1 MEFRLLKKEANTSA
15 RLGKITVSHGEINT
29 PIFAPVGTAGIVKTL
44 SKEDLVSLGAEM
56 ILCNTYHLFLRPGH
70 ELIKRIGGLHK
81 FISWDKPILTDSGGF
96 QVFSLGELRK
106 ITEEGV
112 IFQSHLD
119 GGQKHFITPE
129 TAIEIQEALG
139 ADIIM
144 TFDECIPYPSTYDYT
159 KTSMEMTTRWARRCK
174 EYHETVKRRS
184 GEREM
189 KKYEDSGSSP
199 LHPFTPSP
207 LQALFGI
214 VQGGFFQ
221 DLRKISAND
230 IVNIGFDGYAIG
242 GLSVGETK
250 PQMYET
256 IDTVMP
262 YLPEDKPRYLMGVG
276 TPEDLIEGVMRGAD
290 MFDCVMP
297 TRHARNG
304 SLFTSEGIIN
314 IKNAPYTE
322 DPEPLDKNCG
332 CYTCRNYSR
341 AYLRHLFMAKEM
353 SVLRFNTIHNLY
365 YYLNLIKDI
374 REAIKEDR
382 LLEFR
387 KEFYKNRRETDGTVF
402 SN

>member
-1 MEFRLLKKEANTSA
+1 MEFSLLKREANTKA

-44 SKEDLVSLGAEM
+44 SKEDLASVGAEM

-70 ELIKRIGGLHK
+70 ELIKRMGGLHR

-129 TAIEIQEALG
+129 TAIEIQEELG

-144 TFDECIPYPSTYDYT
+144 AFDECIPYPSTYDYT

-174 EYHETVKRRS
+174 EAH
-184 GEREM
+184 
-189 KKYEDSGSSP
+189 KKEGQS
-199 LHPFTPSP
+199 
-207 LQALFGI
+207 LFGI

-230 IVNIGFDGYAIG
+230 IVDIGFDGYAIG

-262 YLPEDKPRYLMGVG
+262 YLPEDKPRYIMGVG

-290 MFDCVMP
+290 IFDCVMP

-365 YYLNLIKDI
+365 YYLNLIKNI
-374 REAIKEDR
+374 REAVKEDR
-382 LLEFR
+382 FLEFR
-387 KEFYKNRRETDGTVF
+387 KEFYKNRRETDETVF

>member
-1 MEFRLLKKEANTSA
+1 MKFSLLKKEAKTRA

-29 PIFAPVGTAGIVKTL
+29 PVFAPVGTAGIVKTL
-44 SKEDLVSLGAEM
+44 SKEDLFYVGAEM

-70 ELIKRIGGLHK
+70 ELIKRMGGLHK
-81 FISWDKPILTDSGGF
+81 FISWDRPILTDSGGF
-96 QVFSLGELRK
+96 QVFSLNELRK

-112 IFQSHLD
+112 TFQSHLD

-129 TAIEIQEALG
+129 TAIEIQETLG

-144 TFDECIPYPSTYDYT
+144 AFDECIPYPSTYDYT
-159 KTSMEMTTRWARRCK
+159 KTSMELTTRWASRCK
-174 EYHETVKRRS
+174 EAH
-184 GEREM
+184 
-189 KKYEDSGSSP
+189 KKEG
-199 LHPFTPSP
+199 
-207 LQALFGI
+207 QALFGI

-262 YLPEDKPRYLMGVG
+262 YLPEDKPRYIMGVG
-276 TPEDLIEGVMRGAD
+276 TPEDLVEGVYRGAD
-290 MFDCVMP
+290 IFDCVMP

-304 SLFTSEGIIN
+304 SLFTSEGIVN

-322 DPEPLDKNCG
+322 DEGPIDKNCG
-332 CYTCRNYSR
+332 CHTCKNYSR
-341 AYLRHLFMAKEM
+341 AYLRHLFLAKEV

-365 YYLNLIKDI
+365 YYLNLMKNI
-374 REAIKEDR
+374 REAIREDR
-382 LLEFR
+382 FLEFKR
-387 KEFYKNRRETDGTVF
+387 EFYKDRIIGE
-402 SN
+402 

>member
-1 MEFRLLKKEANTSA
+1 MKFKVLKKEAKTSA

-44 SKEDLVSLGAEM
+44 SKEDLASVGAEM

-70 ELIKRIGGLHK
+70 ELIKRMGGLHR

-129 TAIEIQEALG
+129 TAIEIQEELG

-174 EYHETVKRRS
+174 EAH
-184 GEREM
+184 
-189 KKYEDSGSSP
+189 KKEGQS
-199 LHPFTPSP
+199 
-207 LQALFGI
+207 LFGI

-230 IVNIGFDGYAIG
+230 IVDIGFDGYAIG

-262 YLPEDKPRYLMGVG
+262 YLPEDKPRYIMGVG

-290 MFDCVMP
+290 IFDCVMP

-365 YYLNLIKDI
+365 YYLNLMKNI

-382 LLEFR
+382 FLEFR

>member
-1 MEFRLLKKEANTSA
+1 MKFKVLKKEAKTSA

-44 SKEDLVSLGAEM
+44 SKEDLTSVGAEM

-70 ELIKRIGGLHK
+70 ELIKRMGGLHK

-129 TAIEIQEALG
+129 TAIEIQEELG

-174 EYHETVKRRS
+174 EAH
-184 GEREM
+184 
-189 KKYEDSGSSP
+189 KKEGQS
-199 LHPFTPSP
+199 
-207 LQALFGI
+207 LFGI

-262 YLPEDKPRYLMGVG
+262 YLPEDKPRYIMGVG

-304 SLFTSEGIIN
+304 SLFTSDGIIN

-365 YYLNLIKDI
+365 YYLNLIKNI

-382 LLEFR
+382 FLEFR
-387 KEFYKNRRETDGTVF
+387 MKFYKNRRETDGTVF

>member
-1 MEFRLLKKEANTSA
+1 
-15 RLGKITVSHGEINT
+15 
-29 PIFAPVGTAGIVKTL
+29 
-44 SKEDLVSLGAEM
+44 M

-70 ELIKRIGGLHK
+70 ELIKRMGGLHR

-129 TAIEIQEALG
+129 TAIEIQEELG

-174 EYHETVKRRS
+174 EAH
-184 GEREM
+184 
-189 KKYEDSGSSP
+189 KKEGQS
-199 LHPFTPSP
+199 
-207 LQALFGI
+207 LFGI

-230 IVNIGFDGYAIG
+230 IVDIGFDGYAIG

-262 YLPEDKPRYLMGVG
+262 YLPEDKPRYIMGVG

-290 MFDCVMP
+290 IFDCVMP

-365 YYLNLIKDI
+365 YYLNLIKNI
-374 REAIKEDR
+374 REAVKEDR
-382 LLEFR
+382 FLEFR